1 MPEAV
6 KHSASGATLP
16 SVKMVTV
23 VEHPVAQHALTMLRN
38 KQTPPHQ
45 FRTFSNQ
52 LLVALVM
59 EATRS
64 LPTRAESVAA
74 AGQTA
79 LGHVIA
85 KPIVFLAVA
94 RSGLGLAHRMV
105 EFFPDL
111 LVGTISYDVS
121 AAGQTPDPRLHLPN
135 APALRDAR
143 VIVFDPIVATGAS
156 ASLAISLVRRT
167 GASDISLVS
176 FLVSAPGLN
185 QIQENAPDLRVWT
198 ASIEP
203 KLDARRGPMPGVGDF
218 PARLFG

>member
-1 MPEAV
+1 VPEAV

-16 SVKMVTV
+16 SAKMVTV

-64 LPTRAESVAA
+64 LPTRAETVAV
-74 AGQTA
+74 AGQTE

-85 KPIVFLAVA
+85 KPIVFLAVG

-121 AAGQTPDPRLHLPN
+121 ASGQTPDPRLHLSN

-185 QIQENAPDLRVWT
+185 QVQESAPDLRVWA